1 MTATQQLTVCTMS
14 ATLPASSA
22 RPRTGIEDFAAETLR
37 FVAAMTA
44 ADGIAMH
51 LFDENAQRIWLG
63 SRGIPGQFR
72 TRYYDGLMWR
82 IDPLATV
89 RMGVS
94 TCPLVVL
101 GAAERQCDQP
111 TVHRYRSFLGAFG
124 IVDAAEMVFA
134 SDGDHIGGISLLW
147 TRPVDDSSRRE
158 HDSLQS
164 LQRYIQLSFRQ
175 ALQGTPIGWRKTLAR
190 VYRLTRREVQIV
202 ELVCA
207 GHTNAELAQALD
219 LSLATVKTHL
229 LHVFEKLGVSNRA
242 ALVQRALGTI
252 SLPN

>member
-1 MTATQQLTVCTMS
+1 MRATV
-14 ATLPASSA
+14 PASSV

-37 FVAAMTA
+37 FVAEMTA

-72 TRYYDGLMWR
+72 TAYYDGLMWR
-82 IDPLATV
+82 IDPLAAV
-89 RMGVS
+89 RMGVG
-94 TCPLVVL
+94 TCPLVEL
-101 GAAERQCDQP
+101 GAAERQCERP
-111 TVHRYRSFLGAFG
+111 AMHRYRAFLGNFG

-134 SDGDHIGGISLLW
+134 RDGDHMGGISLLW
-147 TRPVDDSSRRE
+147 TRRTDDSSRRE
-158 HDSLQS
+158 HDFLQS
-164 LQRYIQLSFRQ
+164 LHRYVQLSFRQ

-207 GHTNAELAQALD
+207 GHTNAQLAQSLE

-229 LHVFEKLGVSNRA
+229 LHVFEKLGVANRA
-242 ALVQRALGTI
+242 ALVQRALATTAP
-252 SLPN
+252 PN

>member
-1 MTATQQLTVCTMS
+1 MVCPMRATV
-14 ATLPASSA
+14 PPSSA

-37 FVAAMTA
+37 FVADMTT

-72 TRYYDGLMWR
+72 TAYYDGLMWR
-82 IDPLATV
+82 IDPLASV
-89 RMGVS
+89 RMGVG
-94 TCPLVVL
+94 TCPLVQL
-101 GAAERQCDQP
+101 GAAERQCDRP
-111 TVHRYRSFLGAFG
+111 ALHRYRSFLGTFG

-147 TRPVDDSSRRE
+147 ARRTDDASKRE
-158 HDSLQS
+158 HDFLQS
-164 LQRYIQLSFRQ
+164 LHRYIQLTFRQ
-175 ALQGTPIGWRKTLAR
+175 ALQGTPIGWRKTLVR

-202 ELVCA
+202 ELACA
-207 GHTNAELAQALD
+207 GHTNAELAEALG

-229 LHVFEKLGVSNRA
+229 LHIFEKLGVANRA
-242 ALVQRALGTI
+242 ALVQRALGTG